1 MKEIYSV
8 GLGLLVIINLVQP
21 TYAQE
26 TNIKVASVKEPEN
39 YSTSATQLLAQSNNT
54 KVTGVQ
60 VNTTDKGIEVILKS
74 TNIEALQPVNKS
86 QGNDFIVEIPNAVL
100 SLDKATNFNK
110 ANPAPGIT
118 SISVIQANANTI
130 KLTVTGEKGLPTAE
144 LFDDNEGLIFE
155 LVPVASATKPQQ
167 QSQKLVKIDQVQFN
181 NTDQGLEIILATP
194 EADKLQISSKTEGN
208 KFIVDIPSA
217 QLSLPNGDTVS
228 QQKPIAGISEIT
240 LNNLDAKTI
249 RVIITGT
256 EKPPTVELFDS
267 EEGLIFEVT
276 KQSQTPATITP
287 QSENQTQPEQPT
299 VSETPIEL
307 KGLGLGLGLVYA
319 GEREASL
326 PNQIKIPSFLR
337 TDASVFYKKNNWRA
351 ALNFKNLL
359 DTKYYESQGS
369 FVVPAAPFTVM
380 GNITFEF

>member
-1 MKEIYSV
+1 M
-8 GLGLLVIINLVQP
+8 
-21 TYAQE
+21 
-26 TNIKVASVKEPEN
+26 
-39 YSTSATQLLAQSNNT
+39 
-54 KVTGVQ
+54 
-60 VNTTDKGIEVILKS
+60 
-74 TNIEALQPVNKS
+74 
-86 QGNDFIVEIPNAVL
+86 
-100 SLDKATNFNK
+100 
-110 ANPAPGIT
+110 
-118 SISVIQANANTI
+118 
-130 KLTVTGEKGLPTAE
+130 
-144 LFDDNEGLIFE
+144 
-155 LVPVASATKPQQ
+155 
-167 QSQKLVKIDQVQFN
+167 
-181 NTDQGLEIILATP
+181 
-194 EADKLQISSKTEGN
+194 
-208 KFIVDIPSA
+208 
-217 QLSLPNGDTVS
+217 
-228 QQKPIAGISEIT
+228 SEIT